1 VGSVAAGGVEHR
13 RAHLGASVAF
23 DGGGNRGVIV
33 AVAAAAVVVAVAVAV
48 AVAARGILVNE

>member
-1 VGSVAAGGVEHR
+1 MGSVAAGGVEHR

-33 AVAAAAVVVAVAVAV
+33 AVAAAVVVAVDV